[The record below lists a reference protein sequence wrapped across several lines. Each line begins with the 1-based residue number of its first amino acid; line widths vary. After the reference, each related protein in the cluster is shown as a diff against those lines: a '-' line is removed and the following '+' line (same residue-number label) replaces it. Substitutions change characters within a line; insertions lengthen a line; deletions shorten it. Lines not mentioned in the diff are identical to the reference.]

1 MVTSEGGSEGARA
14 PRSGGGPC
22 ALLRQSPYSLYVLLL
37 LMAAYLLSKMDRYM
51 LAVVVRP
58 SAQEIHFGDR
68 GCLLNV
74 SADCVTLTDPA
85 GAAGCSW
92 DYTGTGLQYD
102 LLAGPVFT
110 LVFTVAGLPL
120 GLAADRCNRK
130 LLLCACLLVWAVCVL
145 LTGLAQQYWQLAAL
159 RFGVGFGEAGCTPL
173 ATSLLADYFSPELR
187 GTALGVYN
195 WGIYFGYSLAYA
207 VGDFITEADIMGMGW
222 RWAYFVSGAPGV
234 LLALLMLATLR
245 EPPRAHLSAPP
256 AADSARPAARA
267 VPRLLRLFARPPV
280 LLLALA
286 GSVRNAAVYVWS
298 YSTETFFESQ
308 GQTAAQVGAYMSW
321 VPLVSGPLGLLLG
334 GLVSDGAGRRLGPA
348 GRLGA
353 VAASQLLA
361 APFVVGVLFLRPPW
375 AYISIIPSYIIGELW
390 FPISLVVLVE
400 LTPAE
405 LRNAAVAFYIFV
417 ITNIGGNMQ
426 LLLKPLMGA
435 FQRTGR
441 SYLQAYRGALFV
453 LFPGQYVL
461 AACLYLAALVALK
474 AETQRHLQQK
484 DANDR
489 AKDLSGVRNL
499 AFQDE

>member
-14 PRSGGGPC
+14 PRRGGGPC

-51 LAVVVRP
+51 LAVVARP

-74 SADCVTLTDPA
+74 SAESSLTAADCANATDSLSCVTLADRA
-85 GAAGCSW
+85 GVAGCSW

-145 LTGLAQQYWQLAAL
+145 LTGLAQRYWQLAAL

-222 RWAYFVSGAPGV
+222 RWAYLVSGAPGV

-245 EPPRAHLSAPP
+245 E
-256 AADSARPAARA
+256 RPAPTCQRPRRRTRLGRRRTPCPACSGCSPVPRCCCWRWPAPSVTRPCTSGRTAPRRSSRARA
-267 VPRLLRLFARPPV
+267 RRRPR
-280 LLLALA
+280 
-286 GSVRNAAVYVWS
+286 W
-298 YSTETFFESQ
+298 
-308 GQTAAQVGAYMSW
+308 
-321 VPLVSGPLGLLLG
+321 
-334 GLVSDGAGRRLGPA
+334 
-348 GRLGA
+348 
-353 VAASQLLA
+353 
-361 APFVVGVLFLRPPW
+361 AP
-375 AYISIIPSYIIGELW
+375 
-390 FPISLVVLVE
+390 
-400 LTPAE
+400 T
-405 LRNAAVAFYIFV
+405 
-417 ITNIGGNMQ
+417 
-426 LLLKPLMGA
+426 
-435 FQRTGR
+435 
-441 SYLQAYRGALFV
+441 
-453 LFPGQYVL
+453 
-461 AACLYLAALVALK
+461 
-474 AETQRHLQQK
+474 
-484 DANDR
+484 
-489 AKDLSGVRNL
+489 
-499 AFQDE
+499 